1 MPRDVHGVL
10 PKKPD
15 RDRFSFA
22 EGISH
27 MKNSPLV
34 RRPARK
40 VSADSAEAAGQVP
53 ALQRGLAMLEHLAA
67 SADGANL
74 SELAGTLGISITS
87 VFRLAGAL
95 EELGYVSRDEK
106 TKRFSVTRKLL
117 LLGQP
122 HSGSQSLVAC
132 ALEPMRRVL
141 AATGE
146 TTQLCCLAEV
156 ECVILEQLPARH
168 PFKYIV
174 DLGSRVP
181 VHCCAP
187 GKAMLAFL
195 PDDTLDAMLAQLRL
209 EKHTERTI
217 TSRRELLAD
226 LERIRA
232 CGYAVD
238 RGEHFEG
245 IHCVAAPLLD
255 RHGHAM
261 AAITIAGPSTRI
273 SAGHF
278 AELGR
283 LIAAEARDAA
293 RRFQA

>member
-1 MPRDVHGVL
+1 
-10 PKKPD
+10 
-15 RDRFSFA
+15 
-22 EGISH
+22 
-27 MKNSPLV
+27 MKTLALS
-34 RRPARK
+34 RSKSRPAP
-40 VSADSAEAAGQVP
+40 ADTAEAAGQVP
-53 ALQRGLAMLEHLAA
+53 ALQRGLALLEHLVAA
-67 SADGANL
+67 PEGASL
-74 SELAGTLGISITS
+74 SELATTFGISITS

-95 EELGYVSRDEK
+95 EELGYIRRDER
-106 TKRFSVTRKLL
+106 TKRYAVTRKLL

-122 HSGSQSLVAC
+122 HSGTRSLVAS

-141 AATGE
+141 DATGE
-146 TTQLCCLAEV
+146 TTQLGCLAEGSWV
-156 ECVILEQLPARH
+156 MLEQLPARH

-195 PDDTLDAMLAQLRL
+195 PEADLDAMLPRLRF

-217 TSRRELLAD
+217 TSRRELLVE

-232 CGYAVD
+232 RGYAVD

-255 RHGHAM
+255 RHGHAI

-273 SAGHF
+273 PVGRF
-278 AELGR
+278 AEHGR
-283 LIAAEARDAA
+283 FIAAAANEAA
-293 RRFQA
+293 RRFQE